1 MVQSV
6 LLVTV
11 VGKIDRPA
19 SWCRGVGRG
28 GVENTINKEET
39 LWLVLPICHPCRQGD
54 TGIIHN
60 FLSTGRE
67 LSSDSICVGRETA
80 KQIITNDFLR
90 CPKKFEA
97 EFKRSGRASKTD
109 CVRESE
115 RARAREKVAVS
126 FFDKATHFL
135 ESKATSTGGLLER
148 RERLPSLCH
157 LSTLFVYRQNTV
169 DRPH

>member
-1 MVQSV
+1 M
-6 LLVTV
+6 
-11 VGKIDRPA
+11 
-19 SWCRGVGRG
+19 
-28 GVENTINKEET
+28 
-39 LWLVLPICHPCRQGD
+39 
-54 TGIIHN
+54 
-60 FLSTGRE
+60 STGRE

-97 EFKRSGRASKTD
+97 EFNRSGRASKTD

-115 RARAREKVAVS
+115 REREKVAVS

-135 ESKATSTGGLLER
+135 ESKATSTGGLPER
-148 RERLPSLCH
+148 RERLPPLCH
-157 LSTLFVYRQNTV
+157 LSTLFVYRQNAV